1 MNFRRLIMSASLA
14 TFLVLS
20 VAAQSQFHRAEQ
32 DLEITYWLQDPG
44 THQFKISH
52 DFTLTRVGQKY
63 AHSFVRAGSAVNPD
77 SKMFNADTGQE
88 LKTYTVTGKS
98 VNDLRYYP
106 NPTAPDSVVVQG
118 DLDHPIA
125 EGESV
130 RIRVEETYT
139 DAVGYTIDKDELVWK
154 RTLGR
159 PLNLVTLPAGWMLT
173 SLNVPA
179 IISLDDQ
186 GRVLMRFT
194 NIRNGDIDVTIR
206 ARNRTGAPA
215 SAALGQQLNQVAAT
229 PAMNAPVR
237 AAEMANAS
245 SLVTIRP
252 GERVPDEELARIG
265 THNRA
270 LCDQTVT
277 VAGLTPQGLALYVP
291 PLGQQFMAK
300 NSQNYPRMCLV
311 EDTTSIVP
319 GVPRYLLVYAYSESA
334 FTGFQPVTRVT
345 TSTAPVSGSATV
357 RNIYGDAWNFTY
369 SGTIQTTRMDEIEA
383 PFVIRSR
390 SLSLN
395 AYDESSNIV
404 SHRSITASSQ
414 LGGNGASAIGYNGAQ
429 LIALLWNN
437 PSHLINAVLK
447 DVQKDSKKYGNK

>member
-98 VNDLRYYP
+98 VNDLKYYP

-118 DLDHPIA
+118 DLDHAIA

-139 DAVGYTIDKDELVWK
+139 DAVGYTMDKDELVWK

-194 NIRNGDIDVTIR
+194 NIRNGYIDVTIR
-206 ARNRTGAPA
+206 AKRRPATAKPTGA
-215 SAALGQQLNQVAAT
+215 
-229 PAMNAPVR
+229 
-237 AAEMANAS
+237 
-245 SLVTIRP
+245 
-252 GERVPDEELARIG
+252 
-265 THNRA
+265 
-270 LCDQTVT
+270 
-277 VAGLTPQGLALYVP
+277 
-291 PLGQQFMAK
+291 
-300 NSQNYPRMCLV
+300 
-311 EDTTSIVP
+311 
-319 GVPRYLLVYAYSESA
+319 SE
-334 FTGFQPVTRVT
+334 
-345 TSTAPVSGSATV
+345 
-357 RNIYGDAWNFTY
+357 
-369 SGTIQTTRMDEIEA
+369 
-383 PFVIRSR
+383 
-390 SLSLN
+390 
-395 AYDESSNIV
+395 
-404 SHRSITASSQ
+404 
-414 LGGNGASAIGYNGAQ
+414 
-429 LIALLWNN
+429 
-437 PSHLINAVLK
+437 K
-447 DVQKDSKKYGNK
+447 

>member
-1 MNFRRLIMSASLA
+1 MNFRRLLIASSLA
-14 TFLVLS
+14 AIVVLG

-32 DLEITYWLQDPG
+32 DLEITYWLQDPS

-77 SKMFNADTGQE
+77 SKMFNADTGTE

-98 VNDLRYYP
+98 VNDLKYYP

-118 DLDHPIA
+118 DLDHAIA

-139 DAVGYTIDKDELVWK
+139 DAVGYTMDKDELVWK

-206 ARNRTGAPA
+206 AKRRK
-215 SAALGQQLNQVAAT
+215 SAG
-229 PAMNAPVR
+229 
-237 AAEMANAS
+237 
-245 SLVTIRP
+245 P
-252 GERVPDEELARIG
+252 GL
-265 THNRA
+265 
-270 LCDQTVT
+270 
-277 VAGLTPQGLALYVP
+277 
-291 PLGQQFMAK
+291 
-300 NSQNYPRMCLV
+300 
-311 EDTTSIVP
+311 
-319 GVPRYLLVYAYSESA
+319 
-334 FTGFQPVTRVT
+334 
-345 TSTAPVSGSATV
+345 
-357 RNIYGDAWNFTY
+357 
-369 SGTIQTTRMDEIEA
+369 
-383 PFVIRSR
+383 
-390 SLSLN
+390 
-395 AYDESSNIV
+395 
-404 SHRSITASSQ
+404 
-414 LGGNGASAIGYNGAQ
+414 
-429 LIALLWNN
+429 
-437 PSHLINAVLK
+437 
-447 DVQKDSKKYGNK
+447 